1 MKLSTRGRY
10 GTRALIELALH
21 EGNGSV
27 SLKEIAANQEL
38 SLQYLEHLISPLI
51 AGGLVKSMRGAK
63 GGIRLAKPASEITLA
78 DVLGLLEGSNAPVE
92 CVDQP
97 EACHRSKH
105 CATRDVWT
113 EVKESVD
120 GILGSVTLED
130 IAQKQ
135 KRKMKTEEMMYYI

>member
-10 GTRALIELALH
+10 GTRALIELAMH
-21 EGNGSV
+21 DGDRSV

-51 AGGLVKSMRGAK
+51 AGGLVKSTRGAK

-97 EACHRSKH
+97 DACRRSKY

-135 KRKMKTEEMMYYI
+135 KRKMKTEEVMYYI